1 MNIQIG
7 EVRSRYDERKGGRS
21 KLAMAPFPSS
31 SNLKYLQGKQSLGCT
46 TQLPFTPNAH
56 GHQSNLRSILVRFR
70 VVHAIHSIANVIRTY
85 R

>member
-1 MNIQIG
+1 MNIQAT

-46 TQLPFTPNAH
+46 VYTECTCR
-56 GHQSNLRSILVRFR
+56 QSNLRSVLVRFR
-70 VVHAIHSIANVIRTY
+70 VVLAINSIGNVVGTY
-85 R
+85 W